1 MQKGSDYTKMQQ
13 FKYRKLRGK
22 IIEKYGSLGEFSN
35 ALQQSFVT
43 ISNTVKRT
51 SDKDYENFKEN
62 LYLSTETYIETN
74 KVEINSEEV
83 ISIQTL
89 ISEGFIKD
97 NIKNPKTDKS
107 IINDSIK
114 VTPNIDQNGNVE
126 YSYSYIENGE

>member
-1 MQKGSDYTKMQQ
+1 MKKSTGFT
-13 FKYRKLRGK
+13 L
-22 IIEKYGSLGEFSN
+22 IELLGV
-35 ALQQSFVT
+35 LVVIGLIGIVSFVT

-74 KVEINSEEV
+74 NVEINSEEV

-97 NIKNPKTDKS
+97 NIKNPKTNKS
-107 IINDSIK
+107 ILNDSIK
-114 VTPNIDQNGNVE
+114 VTPNTDQNGNVE

>member
-1 MQKGSDYTKMQQ
+1 MKKRAGFT
-13 FKYRKLRGK
+13 L
-22 IIEKYGSLGEFSN
+22 IELLGV
-35 ALQQSFVT
+35 LVVIGLIGIVSFVT

-74 KVEINSEEV
+74 NVEINSEEV
-83 ISIQTL
+83 ISTQTL

-97 NIKNPKTDKS
+97 NIKNPKTNKS
-107 IINDSIK
+107 ILNDSIK
-114 VTPNIDQNGNVE
+114 VTPNTDQNGNVE

>member
-1 MQKGSDYTKMQQ
+1 MKKSTGFT
-13 FKYRKLRGK
+13 L
-22 IIEKYGSLGEFSN
+22 IELLGV
-35 ALQQSFVT
+35 LVVIGLIGIVSFVT

-74 KVEINSEEV
+74 NVEINSEEV

-97 NIKNPKTDKS
+97 NIKNPKTNKNEL
-107 IINDSIK
+107 NDSIK
-114 VTPNIDQNGNVE
+114 VTPNTDQNGNVE

>member
-1 MQKGSDYTKMQQ
+1 MKKSTGFT
-13 FKYRKLRGK
+13 L
-22 IIEKYGSLGEFSN
+22 IELLGV
-35 ALQQSFVT
+35 LVVIGLIGIVSFVT